1 MILFWKRILEF
12 VQNKKKEKSR
22 RETNSWNLD
31 MYNNQNSITK
41 SRYNIE
47 MIRIL
52 SEIDIDGKD
61 VRIIGNL
68 YRNLTLELRENTQ
81 NTWE

>member
-1 MILFWKRILEF
+1 MEF
-12 VQNKKKEKSR
+12 AQNKRKKEKSR
-22 RETNSWNLD
+22 RETNSWNLY
-31 MYNNQNSITK
+31 MYKNQNWITK